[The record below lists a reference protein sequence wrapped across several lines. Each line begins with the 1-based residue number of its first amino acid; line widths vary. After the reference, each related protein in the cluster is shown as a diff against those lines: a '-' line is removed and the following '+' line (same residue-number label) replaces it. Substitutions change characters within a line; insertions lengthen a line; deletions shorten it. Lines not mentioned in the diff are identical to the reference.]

1 MANLIIVFTL
11 DGCSHCVELKKKLRV
26 NHITYNEIEVGNN
39 PQIWDRVVEQT
50 GFNALPTVYVA
61 LDEGDEGP
69 VFVPNRDY
77 ENHEEL
83 IEKIKKY
90 V

>member
-1 MANLIIVFTL
+1 MSNLIIVFTL
-11 DGCSHCVELKKKLRV
+11 AGCHHCVELKKKL
-26 NHITYNEIEVGNN
+26 NKHNIKFNEIEVTNN

-69 VFVPNRDY
+69 VFIP
-77 ENHEEL
+77 
-83 IEKIKKY
+83 
-90 V
+90 